1 MTIITT
7 TTPLHGWSIDQM
19 NKENAETTYQNYSL
33 ERYLIE
39 SQGYDDYDAWVRVL
53 QEPEV
58 VKKEWEEDT
67 RIWEQ

>member
-1 MTIITT
+1 
-7 TTPLHGWSIDQM
+7 M

-39 SQGYDDYDAWVRVL
+39 SQGYDDYDAWLRVW
-53 QEPEV
+53 QEPEA

-67 RIWEQ
+67 RRWEQ